1 MAQLEPLLNTVHN
14 GDCLEVMADWPDAFV
29 DLCYLELPASSQWQ
43 WDQAAAERVD
53 RIQRTLIE
61 PGHDAVI
68 GLHIALGDT
77 GTMAYLAYLAERLP
91 LMRRV
96 LKPPGSICLNAD
108 AAASH
113 YAKVLMDGY
122 FSPDDF
128 RDEILWRRV
137 AEPSEGSHSVAREA
151 AQRGTLV
158 WYCLAN
164 GCADADSTWSQTS
177 APHDASVVPQD
188 HPSCAETLVHSVIRS
203 TTLPGDVVLDP
214 LSGTSPATRAASQIG
229 RHWIG
234 IDRAE
239 RPAYQ
244 L

>member
-1 MAQLEPLLNTVHN
+1 MAQLESLLNTVHH
-14 GDCLEVMADWPDAFV
+14 GDCLKVMADWPDAFV
-29 DLCYLELPASSQWQ
+29 CLCYLELPASSQWQ
-43 WDQAAAERVD
+43 WDQAAADRVD
-53 RIQRTLIE
+53 RIQRTLAE
-61 PGHDAVI
+61 PGHDAI
-68 GLHIALGDT
+68 LGLHIALGDT
-77 GTMAYLAYLAERLP
+77 PMMAYLAYLAERLP

-96 LKPPGSICLNAD
+96 LKTHGSICLNAD

-137 AEPSEGSHSVAREA
+137 AEPSEGSHSFAKEA

-158 WYCLAN
+158 WYCLGN
-164 GCADADSTWSQTS
+164 GGADADSTWPQTS
-177 APHDASVVPQD
+177 VPDHACVARQD

-203 TTLPGDVVLDP
+203 TTLPGDAVLDP
-214 LSGTSPATRAASQIG
+214 FSGTSPATRTASQIG

>member
-1 MAQLEPLLNTVHN
+1 MAQLEPLLNTVHH

-53 RIQRTLIE
+53 RIQRTIAD

-77 GTMAYLAYLAERLP
+77 GLMAYLAYLAERLP

-96 LKPPGSICLNAD
+96 LKPSGSICLNAD
-108 AAASH
+108 TAANH

-122 FSPDDF
+122 FSPHDL
-128 RDEILWRRV
+128 RDEILWRRI
-137 AEPSEGSHSVAREA
+137 AEPSAGNRSVAREA

-164 GCADADSTWSQTS
+164 GCADDNSIWAQTP
-177 APHDASVVPQD
+177 AHHHASVARQD
-188 HPSCAETLVHSVIRS
+188 HPSCAETLVQSVIAG

-214 LSGTSPATRAASQIG
+214 FAGTSPATRTASQIG

-234 IDRAE
+234 IDSAE
-239 RPAYQ
+239 ADAAR
-244 L
+244 

>member
-1 MAQLEPLLNTVHN
+1 MAQLESLLNTVHH
-14 GDCLEVMADWPDAFV
+14 GDCLKVMVDWPDAFV
-29 DLCYLELPASSQWQ
+29 CLCYLELPASSQWQ
-43 WDQAAAERVD
+43 WDRAAADRVD
-53 RIQRTLIE
+53 RIQRTLAE

-77 GTMAYLAYLAERLP
+77 GMMAYLAYLAERLP

-96 LKPPGSICLNAD
+96 LKTHGSICLNAD

-137 AEPSEGSHSVAREA
+137 AEPSEGSHSFAKEA

-158 WYCLAN
+158 WYCLGN
-164 GCADADSTWSQTS
+164 GGADVDSTWPQTS
-177 APHDASVVPQD
+177 VPDHACVARQD

-214 LSGTSPATRAASQIG
+214 FSGTSPATRTASQIG